1 MKKARVQEVAS
12 PVDDGGAYRRV
23 IPLECGEPHTAR
35 HSSPMQR
42 RRLLLVCSHVVQ
54 YSSPVF
60 QKLAQ
65 DGRLELLVAYCSLQ
79 GAQPGV
85 DPGFGVEVSWDTALL
100 EGYPWVHVP
109 NRAARPGIGHF
120 FGLFN
125 PGLWKLIRDGG
136 YDAIY
141 VSGYF
146 YASAWIAIWAAKWY
160 DAGLIFTTD
169 AYSLRSFKIRS
180 SLKLWFKK
188 HLIRRIFG
196 LGKAFL
202 GTSSGSIEYLKSLGL
217 PENRLVL
224 YPYAV
229 DNAWWT
235 GQAAAVYRNE
245 VRTRWGI
252 PPEVPVILFCAKLQP
267 WKRPLDVLEA
277 FAAANGADAY
287 LVYAG
292 DGPLRGELEARARKL
307 GVAERVRMLGF
318 VNQSQLPAVY
328 CASDLLVLPSE
339 YEPFGLVVNEAMLC
353 GCPVAV
359 SEYVGARF
367 DLVREGE
374 NGFVFA
380 CGDIN
385 ALSNIF
391 RSYLPN
397 RSVRGRM
404 GEAARF
410 RMETWSPLECVE
422 GVVRAVELAVEK
434 RQIEYPR

>member
-1 MKKARVQEVAS
+1 MKKSRLPEL
-12 PVDDGGAYRRV
+12 GGAVSDAGKSRQA
-23 IPLECGEPHTAR
+23 IPEEHGER
-35 HSSPMQR
+35 HIAGHSFPVQR
-42 RRLLLVCSHVVQ
+42 RRLLVVCSHVVQ

-65 DGRLELLVAYCSLQ
+65 DERLEFLIAYCSMQ

-85 DPGFGVEVSWDTALL
+85 DPGFGVEVSWDTSLL

-120 FGLFN
+120 FGMFN
-125 PGLWKLIRDGG
+125 PGLWKLIRDGEF
-136 YDAIY
+136 DVAY

-160 DAGLIFTTD
+160 GAGLIFTTD
-169 AYSLRSFKIRS
+169 AYSLRSLKIRS
-180 SLKLWFKK
+180 SFKLWFKK
-188 HLIRRIFG
+188 YLIRRIFG
-196 LGKAFL
+196 LGTAFL
-202 GTSSGSIEYLKSLGL
+202 GASSGSVEYLKSLGL
-217 PENRLVL
+217 PESRLVL
-224 YPYAV
+224 YPYSV
-229 DNAWWT
+229 DNMWWT
-235 GQAAAVYRNE
+235 GRAAAVDRNE

-267 WKRPLDVLEA
+267 WKRPLDALEA

-292 DGPLRGELEARARKL
+292 DGPLREALEARAREL
-307 GVAERVRMLGF
+307 GVSERVRMLGF

-339 YEPFGLVVNEAMLC
+339 YDAFGLVVNEAMLC

-367 DLVREGE
+367 DLVRDGE
-374 NGFVFA
+374 NGFVFP

-385 ALSNIF
+385 ALVHIF

-397 RSVRGRM
+397 SSMRSRM
-404 GEAARF
+404 GEAARR
-410 RMETWSPLECVE
+410 RMETWSPLEWVE
-422 GVVRAVELAVEK
+422 GVVRAVQVAVGRK
-434 RQIEYPR
+434 

>member
-1 MKKARVQEVAS
+1 MKKTRLRELESAES
-12 PVDDGGAYRRV
+12 YGGATRQV
-23 IPLECGEPHTAR
+23 IPAEQHEQHKAG
-35 HSSPMQR
+35 HSLPVQR

-65 DGRLELLVAYCSLQ
+65 DGRLEFLVAYCSMQ

-85 DPGFGVEVSWDTALL
+85 DPGFGVKVSWDTPLL

-120 FGLFN
+120 LGLFN
-125 PGLWKLIRDGG
+125 PGLWKLIREGEF
-136 YDAIY
+136 DAIY

-146 YASAWIAIWAAKWY
+146 YASAWIAIWAAKRY
-160 DAGLIFTTD
+160 GVSLIFTTD
-169 AYSLRSFKIRS
+169 AYSLRSLKIRS
-180 SLKLWFKK
+180 SWKLWFKK
-188 HLIRRIFG
+188 YLIRRIFG
-196 LGKAFL
+196 LGQAFL

-229 DNAWWT
+229 DNLWWT
-235 GQAAAVYRNE
+235 GRAAAVDRNE

-252 PPEVPVILFCAKLQP
+252 PPETPVILFCAKLQP

-277 FAAANGADAY
+277 FAAANGPGAH

-292 DGPLRGELEARARKL
+292 DGPLREALEARARKL
-307 GVAERVRMLGF
+307 GVSERVHMLGF

-328 CASDLLVLPSE
+328 CSSDLLVLPSE
-339 YEPFGLVVNEAMLC
+339 YDAFGLVVNEAMLC

-359 SEYVGARF
+359 SEYVGARS

-374 NGFVFA
+374 NGFVFP

-385 ALSNIF
+385 ALAGIF
-391 RSYLPN
+391 RAYLPN
-397 RSVRGRM
+397 SSVRSRM
-404 GEAARF
+404 GEAARR

-422 GVVRAVELAVEK
+422 GMVGAVELATG
-434 RQIEYPR
+434 RR